1 MPALCAV
8 LLQVCLSWAPEQQ
21 GRHLLMNIDRWR
33 RGSRHVR
40 WVRTEGASA
49 AREAVCLFL
58 HSCMLP
64 VISFQNKRR
73 IAYMYIPSP
82 VHGRSLTCCVEEDE
96 DGMDV
101 DAFRLF
107 AS

>member
-1 MPALCAV
+1 
-8 LLQVCLSWAPEQQ
+8 
-21 GRHLLMNIDRWR
+21 
-33 RGSRHVR
+33 
-40 WVRTEGASA
+40 
-49 AREAVCLFL
+49 
-58 HSCMLP
+58 MLP

-82 VHGRSLTCCVEEDE
+82 VHGCPLTCCVEEDE